1 MRDNF
6 NLTIAAA
13 SVVMMFF
20 TALVLMASDRVI
32 GLNNIIGVRIY
43 K

>member
-1 MRDNF
+1 
-6 NLTIAAA
+6 
-13 SVVMMFF
+13 MMFF

-43 K
+43 Q